1 MKDYDVLI
9 IMLDYVLENQLTDK
23 NSIFHFLL
31 QFSVHQGFTS
41 APSQPD
47 LSEKKE
53 RRVRKKKNGNTFI
66 ELRKVTLGGRK
77 QATFQ
82 FSKTPLNKTSTAITK
97 ITTGRSRRGCKS
109 ISIQVPLSAALC
121 LPALH
126 PSQVSKLLIF
136 LK

>member
-1 MKDYDVLI
+1 MKDYKVLTI
-9 IMLDYVLENQLTDK
+9 TFDYVLENQLTDK

-47 LSEKKE
+47 LSEKKD
-53 RRVRKKKNGNTFI
+53 RRVRKKKRHTFI
-66 ELRKVTLGGRK
+66 ELRKVTLGGTK

-82 FSKTPLNKTSTAITK
+82 FSKTPLDKTSTAITK
-97 ITTGRSRRGCKS
+97 IITSRSRRGSKS

-121 LPALH
+121 LPTLH
-126 PSQVSKLLIF
+126 PSQVSKLIF